1 MNPIR
6 PLAIGGVT
14 LPNNLLLAPLAGYTD
29 AGFRRAAAVC
39 GAGMTCTEMVSAKAL
54 HYGSGK
60 TAELMFTSPEER
72 VKAVQIF
79 GSEPEVMAEAAAGPA
94 LAKFDVI
101 DINMGCPM
109 AKITGN
115 GEGSALMKSPDLAGR
130 IVEACVKAAGRPVTV
145 KFRLGLD
152 DANRNYLEFAKVCQ
166 SAGASAV
173 TVHGRTTAQLYA
185 GIADRDA
192 IGEVVAALSIPVI
205 ANGDITDRPSMLD
218 MFARTGCAGVMIARG
233 ALGNPMIFSEL
244 LEQRSPLNLYRAIRL
259 HADTMFALHSER
271 FVVLNLRK
279 HLAFYCKSLP
289 NSRKWRARLLT
300 VNSREELYRAVEEAF
315 GGGAECE

>member
-205 ANGDITDRPSMLD
+205 ANGDITDRQSMLD

-233 ALGNPMIFSEL
+233 ALGNPMLFSEL
-244 LEQRSPLNLYRAIRL
+244 LEPGNPPPCGHHVCPALGALCRAQSAQAPGL
-259 HADTMFALHSER
+259 LLQEPPQFPEVA
-271 FVVLNLRK
+271 RK
-279 HLAFYCKSLP
+279 ASD
-289 NSRKWRARLLT
+289 RKQPRG
-300 VNSREELYRAVEEAF
+300 AVPGS
-315 GGGAECE
+315 GGGLRGRSRMRIA

>member
-29 AGFRRAAAVC
+29 AGFRRVAAVC

-54 HYGSGK
+54 HYGNGK

-79 GSEPEVMAEAAAGPA
+79 GSEPEVMAEAAAGSA

-130 IVEACVKAAGRPVTV
+130 IVEACVKAANRPVTV
-145 KFRLGLD
+145 KFRLGPD
-152 DANRNYLEFAKVCQ
+152 DANRNYLEFARVCQ

-185 GIADRDA
+185 GRADRDA
-192 IGEVVAALSIPVI
+192 IGEVVAALRIPVI
-205 ANGDITDRPSMLD
+205 ANGDITDRQSMLD

-233 ALGNPMIFSEL
+233 ALGNPIIFSEL
-244 LEQRSPLNLYRAIRL
+244 LEQQSPFNLYQAIRL

-271 FVVLNLRK
+271 FVVLNFRK
-279 HLAFYCKSLP
+279 HLAFYCKSIP

-315 GGGAECE
+315 GSGAECE